1 MPLLRQSK
9 MVRRR
14 KKRVPTLAMTSRLY
28 TQEAIAEARSRRL
41 AARWASNPWK
51 FVVWRAARRG
61 MKLRPHRITYY
72 RRSPL
77 EFVGD
82 RARTLFLA
90 FIRSL

>member
-14 KKRVPTLAMTSRLY
+14 KKRAPTLAMTSRLY
-28 TQEAIAEARSRRL
+28 TQEAIAEARSRGL
-41 AARWASNPWK
+41 TTQWAPNPWK
-51 FVVWRAARRG
+51 FLIWRAVRRG
-61 MKLRPHRITYY
+61 MKLRPHRVTYY
-72 RRSPL
+72 RRSPV

-82 RARTLFLA
+82 RERTLILA